1 MSNSTFVKPLLPGN
15 WYLDEVQNGTKQISG
30 SKADKIRKYAREF
43 EADLLAKIYEGM
55 EHSLGAVPGE
65 EDPGADTLMDLG
77 VHALTTGIVAGGGIG
92 IANLLIRHLLPQ
104 GNPTGAAQPN

>member
-1 MSNSTFVKPLLPGN
+1 MSESTLLKPILAGDF
-15 WYLDEVQNGTKQISG
+15 YLDEVQNGAKQISG
-30 SKADKIRKYAREF
+30 SKAEKIRKYAREF

-104 GNPTGAAQPN
+104 GTSNGTTQPN